1 MGKDMTPRKPAH
13 VAPPASPVRAK
24 RASVIESVAVAQ
36 SGAQRATAYS
46 VRLSLPVLPPSV
58 NHMYKS
64 IGHGRKA
71 LTDEALSFREE
82 VWIQLRHQP
91 APPAKLPLV
100 LNIWF
105 CFGNKRT
112 QDGDNRI
119 KALQDAIA
127 LALNFNDSQIIE
139 WHVYVDF
146 TKQASCMALLEGR
159 TE

>member
-1 MGKDMTPRKPAH
+1 VTQRKPAH
-13 VAPPASPVRAK
+13 VAQPASPVRAK
-24 RASVIESVAVAQ
+24 QRNAVDSVALAQ
-36 SGAQRATAYS
+36 NGAQRATGYS
-46 VRLSLPVLPPSV
+46 VRLSLPILPPTV

-71 LTDEALSFREE
+71 LTDEALSFRQE
-82 VWIQLRHQP
+82 VALLLRHQP

-146 TKQASCMALLEGR
+146 TKQASCMALLEAQ